1 MGVSARR
8 QQDTVAGDDVG
19 YCMQVI
25 GPRAGFGTH
34 NEMTMIISARID

>member
-1 MGVSARR
+1 
-8 QQDTVAGDDVG
+8 
-19 YCMQVI
+19 MQVI